1 MPDDSGESEIEIV
14 DRFIDQFETAMLS
27 TRSLQG
33 DLRARPMMI
42 AGHEPGGVILF
53 VSGAGDEKLK
63 EILETPAVV
72 VTMQSEGQYLSISG
86 SAVLDTDQVK
96 LDQLWAPSWRLWF
109 PAGSGDPDLV
119 LIRIEPSAAE
129 YWDRTGAN
137 RLEFLWRAGKALLQ
151 REKTR
156 DDELSGHAKVDLG
169 DDSPLK

>member
-1 MPDDSGESEIEIV
+1 MN
-14 DRFIDQFETAMLS
+14 AAYS
-27 TRSLQG
+27 T
-33 DLRARPMMI
+33 I
-42 AGHEPGGVILF
+42 A
-53 VSGAGDEKLK
+53 S
-63 EILETPAVV
+63 PAAS
-72 VTMQSEGQYLSISG
+72 TFFS
-86 SAVLDTDQVK
+86 D
-96 LDQLWAPSWRLWF
+96 APSWRLWF
-109 PAGSGDPDLV
+109 PAGSDDPDLV